1 MFKMPPAL
9 LALAL
14 CAFSIGTTEL
24 VIVGLLP
31 EVASDLEVT
40 IPTAGLLVTGY
51 ALGVVFGGPALTD
64 ATLRLPR
71 KRLLLALMC
80 VFTVGNVLAAVAPGY
95 AALMA
100 GRVVSALAHGA
111 FFGVAIAVTARLVPA
126 ERRGSAIGLV
136 VTGLT
141 VSTMTGVPLGTLLG
155 QRLGWEAAFWM
166 VAALGAAGALGIA
179 FLVPRERDGSPPELG
194 AELVAI
200 SRPQVL
206 LSLGLTAVG
215 FGGVFTSFTYVAPLL
230 RDVGGFSPGAVSA
243 SLVLVGAGSVV
254 GTLVGGNLA
263 DRRLD
268 LTLGGS
274 FAALAV
280 VLVAFNFTIHG
291 QALAV
296 VTVFVFGVV
305 GYAAMPGLQLRILKK
320 AGDAPT
326 LSATITASAFNV
338 GNAGG
343 AFLGGVVIDAG
354 LGLEAVNWAGALVAT
369 SGVLVTVLAVVLDR
383 RASASGTENSEG
395 RQESEQACGEYGEQP
410 CA

>member
-1 MFKMPPAL
+1 MSKMPPAL

-51 ALGVVFGGPALTD
+51 ALGVVFGGPALTA
-64 ATLRLPR
+64 ATVRLPR
-71 KRLLLALMC
+71 KMLLLALMG
-80 VFTVGNVLAAVAPGY
+80 VFIVGNVLAAVAPGY
-95 AALMA
+95 AVLMV

-111 FFGVAIAVTARLVPA
+111 FFGVAIAVTAALVPA
-126 ERRGSAIGLV
+126 ERRGAAIGLV

-141 VSTMTGVPLGTLLG
+141 VSTMTGVLLG

-166 VAALGAAGALGIA
+166 VAALGAAGVLGIA
-179 FLVPRERDGSPPELG
+179 FLVPRDRDGSPPELR
-194 AELVAI
+194 AELAAL

-206 LSLGLTAVG
+206 LTLALTAVG

-230 RDVGGFSPGAVSA
+230 RDIGRFSPRAVSA
-243 SLVLVGAGSVV
+243 LLVLIGASSVV

-263 DRRLD
+263 DRHLNT
-268 LTLGGS
+268 TLGGS
-274 FAALAV
+274 FAALAL
-280 VLVAFNFTIHG
+280 VLSAFVFTIHD
-291 QALAV
+291 QVLAV
-296 VTVFVFGVV
+296 VTMFAFGVA
-305 GYAAMPGLQLRILKK
+305 GYAAMPGLQVRILQK

-326 LSATITASAFNV
+326 LSATTTASAFNV

-343 AFLGGVVIDAG
+343 AFLGGAVIDAG
-354 LGLEAVNWAGALVAT
+354 LGLGAVNWAGALVAT
-369 SGVLVTVLAVVLDR
+369 SGVLDR
-383 RASASGTENSEG
+383 GA
-395 RQESEQACGEYGEQP
+395 
-410 CA
+410 

>member
-1 MFKMPPAL
+1 MSKMPPAL

-51 ALGVVFGGPALTD
+51 ALGVVFGGPALTA
-64 ATLRLPR
+64 ATVRLPR
-71 KRLLLALMC
+71 KMLLLALMG
-80 VFTVGNVLAAVAPGY
+80 VFIAGNVLAAVAPGY
-95 AALMA
+95 AVLMV

-111 FFGVAIAVTARLVPA
+111 FFGVAIAVTAALVPA
-126 ERRGSAIGLV
+126 ERRGAAIGLV

-166 VAALGAAGALGIA
+166 VAALGAVGVLGIA
-179 FLVPRERDGSPPELG
+179 FLVPRDRDGSPPELR
-194 AELVAI
+194 AELAAL
-200 SRPQVL
+200 SRTQVL
-206 LSLGLTAVG
+206 LSLALTAVG

-230 RDVGGFSPGAVSA
+230 RDVGGFSPRAVSA
-243 SLVLVGAGSVV
+243 LLVLIGAGSVV

-263 DRRLD
+263 DRRLN

-280 VLVAFNFTIHG
+280 VLVAFVFTIHN
-291 QALAV
+291 QVLAMA
-296 VTVFVFGVV
+296 TMFAFGVA
-305 GYAAMPGLQLRILKK
+305 GYAAMPGLQVRILQK

-326 LSATITASAFNV
+326 LSATATASAFNV

-343 AFLGGVVIDAG
+343 AFLGGAVIDAG
-354 LGLEAVNWAGALVAT
+354 LGLGAVNWAGALVAT
-369 SGVLVTVLAVVLDR
+369 SGVLVTVLAVMLDR
-383 RASASGTENSEG
+383 RASATGKEKCEG
-395 RQESEQACGEYGEQP
+395 WRVSEQTCGESGEQP
-410 CA
+410 CG

>member
-1 MFKMPPAL
+1 MPKMPPAL
-9 LALAL
+9 LVLAL

-51 ALGVVFGGPALTD
+51 ALGVVFGGPALTA
-64 ATLRLPR
+64 ATIRLPR
-71 KRLLLALMC
+71 KMLLLALMGL
-80 VFTVGNVLAAVAPGY
+80 FIAGNVLAAVAPGY
-95 AALMA
+95 AALMV

-111 FFGVAIAVTARLVPA
+111 FFGVAIAVTAGLVPA
-126 ERRGSAIGLV
+126 ERRGAAIGLIA
-136 VTGLT
+136 TGLT

-155 QRLGWEAAFWM
+155 QQLGWEAAFWM

-179 FLVPRERDGSPPELG
+179 FLVPRDRDGSQPELR
-194 AELVAI
+194 AELAAI

-206 LSLGLTAVG
+206 LSLSLTAVG

-230 RDVGGFSPGAVSA
+230 REVGGFSPGAVSA
-243 SLVLVGAGSVV
+243 LLVLIGAGSVV

-263 DRRLD
+263 DRRLN

-280 VLVAFNFTIHG
+280 VLSAFLFTIHN
-291 QALAV
+291 QVLAV
-296 VTVFVFGVV
+296 VTVFAFGVV
-305 GYAAMPGLQLRILKK
+305 GYTAMPGLQVRILQK

-326 LSATITASAFNV
+326 LSATTTASAFNV

-343 AFLGGVVIDAG
+343 AFLGAAVIDAG

-369 SGVLVTVLAVVLDR
+369 SGVLVTVLGVVLDR
-383 RASASGTENSEG
+383 RASASGIVKG
-395 RQESEQACGEYGEQP
+395 GGWQESQHIRGERGEQP